1 MLNCFRKIC
10 PPLGQE
16 NIPDN
21 VLNIYCSVSDPEP
34 RVLHSPTWLPWAKWE
49 NGEAKLVC
57 VYVRVSESRCLVF
70 CVPPPPSPS
79 CFGVP
84 SSQMD
89 AVRQLNDACFPSL
102 ALAAEAVYM
111 QSRRQTSCK
120 THVLIYVGA
129 LRNYT
134 NIALL
139 TAHINAPTTCNESR
153 FIWGELMLSIS
164 ADKMQGYLILI
175 QHSEKKWI
183 IQERIF

>member
-1 MLNCFRKIC
+1 MCGFQRADVLFLCF
-10 PPLGQE
+10 
-16 NIPDN
+16 
-21 VLNIYCSVSDPEP
+21 
-34 RVLHSPTWLPWAKWE
+34 
-49 NGEAKLVC
+49 
-57 VYVRVSESRCLVF
+57 
-70 CVPPPPSPS
+70 PPPSPS

-102 ALAAEAVYM
+102 ALAAAAAVYM

-134 NIALL
+134 NITLL

-153 FIWGELMLSIS
+153 FIRGDVMLSIS
-164 ADKMQGYLILI
+164 DDGMLEYLILT
-175 QHSEKKWI
+175 QRSEKK
-183 IQERIF
+183 

>member
-1 MLNCFRKIC
+1 MDEVWKWRCCGYMLNCCSKIC
-10 PPLGQE
+10 PPLWQD

-21 VLNIYCSVSDPEP
+21 VLHIYCTVSDPDPPGNMREL
-34 RVLHSPTWLPWAKWE
+34 RSHTWLPWAKWE
-49 NGEAKLVC
+49 NGEAKHPC
-57 VYVRVSESRCLVF
+57 VGFSEQMSCF
-70 CVPPPPSPS
+70 CVFPPLFPS

-102 ALAAEAVYM
+102 ALAAAAVYM

-134 NIALL
+134 NITLL
-139 TAHINAPTTCNESR
+139 TAHINAPTTCNESLVSY
-153 FIWGELMLSIS
+153 E
-164 ADKMQGYLILI
+164 
-175 QHSEKKWI
+175 EKWCCQLAMTGCWNI
-183 IQERIF
+183 